1 MKYMHRNVVVM
12 LTIFLFITA
21 CSSGERIKEISD
33 VKPGDFKKYAGTYV
47 GNNSDVVA
55 IVNHLP
61 GGDTF
66 QSISLENES
75 IKVYYGAKGNG
86 TLTEDMVETYWFDG
100 KDTMEK
106 NFLFNVIYLAILVPN
121 AKSYEFQVENKN
133 FTIKREEILPILYEN
148 FNDFPKED
156 DIWDK
161 KKVVK
166 FLNENN
172 EEIKML
178 MNDKEF
184 RKSLFTKYPV
194 QQLK

>member
-1 MKYMHRNVVVM
+1 MKYMQRNVMVM

-21 CSSGERIKEISD
+21 CSSGGRIKEISD
-33 VKPGDFKKYAGTYV
+33 MEPSDFKKYAGTYV

-61 GGDTF
+61 GGETF
-66 QSISLENES
+66 QSVSLENES
-75 IKVYYGAKGNG
+75 IKVNYGAKGNG

-133 FTIKREEILPILYEN
+133 FTIKREEILSILYGK
-148 FNDFPKED
+148 FDDFPKEN

-166 FLNENN
+166 FLNDNN
-172 EEIKML
+172 EKITML

-184 RKSLFTKYPV
+184 RRALFAKYPM
-194 QQLK
+194 QGLK

>member
-12 LTIFLFITA
+12 LTIFLCITA

-33 VKPGDFKKYAGTYV
+33 VEPGDFKQYAGTYV

-55 IVNHLP
+55 IVNRLP
-61 GGDTF
+61 GGETF
-66 QSISLENES
+66 QSVSLENES
-75 IKVYYGAKGNG
+75 IKVNYGTKENG

-121 AKSYEFQVENKN
+121 AKGYELQVENKN
-133 FTIKREEILPILYEN
+133 FTIKREEILSILYEKFDN
-148 FNDFPKED
+148 FPKEN

-172 EEIKML
+172 EEITML

-184 RKSLFTKYPV
+184 RNALFVKYPV

>member
-1 MKYMHRNVVVM
+1 MKYMHRDVIIM
-12 LTIFLFITA
+12 LTIFLFIAA
-21 CSSGERIKEISD
+21 CSNGERIKEISD
-33 VKPGDFKKYAGTYV
+33 VEPSDFKKYAGTYV
-47 GNNSDVVA
+47 GNNSVVVA

-66 QSISLENES
+66 QSISLENEN
-75 IKVYYGAKGNG
+75 IKVNYGAKGNG

-133 FTIKREEILPILYEN
+133 FKIKREEILSILYEKID
-148 FNDFPKED
+148 DFPKED

-166 FLNENN
+166 FLSDNN
-172 EEIKML
+172 EKITML
-178 MNDKEF
+178 INDKDF
-184 RKSLFTKYPV
+184 RKSLFAKYPV
-194 QQLK
+194 QQLE

>member
-12 LTIFLFITA
+12 LTIFLCITA

-33 VKPGDFKKYAGTYV
+33 VEPGDFKQYAGTYV

-55 IVNHLP
+55 IVNRLP
-61 GGDTF
+61 GGETF
-66 QSISLENES
+66 QSVSLENES
-75 IKVYYGAKGNG
+75 IKVNYGTKGNG

-121 AKSYEFQVENKN
+121 AKGYELQVENKN
-133 FTIKREEILPILYEN
+133 FTIKREEILSILYEKFDN
-148 FNDFPKED
+148 SPKEN

-172 EEIKML
+172 EEITML

-184 RKSLFTKYPV
+184 RNALFVKYPV

>member
-1 MKYMHRNVVVM
+1 MKYMHRIVVVM

-33 VKPGDFKKYAGTYV
+33 VKPGDFKIYAGTYV

-86 TLTEDMVETYWFDG
+86 TLTEEMVETYWFDG

-106 NFLFNVIYLAILVPN
+106 NFLFNIIYLAILVPN
-121 AKSYEFQVENKN
+121 AKGYEFQVENKN
-133 FTIKREEILPILYEN
+133 FTIKREEILSILYEKFDN
-148 FNDFPKED
+148 FPKEN

-161 KKVVK
+161 KEVVK

-172 EEIKML
+172 EEIRML

-184 RKSLFTKYPV
+184 RNALFVKYPV

>member
-47 GNNSDVVA
+47 GNNSDVVT

-61 GGDTF
+61 GGETF
-66 QSISLENES
+66 QSINLENES
-75 IKVYYGAKGNG
+75 IKVNYGVKVNG
-86 TLTEDMVETYWFDG
+86 TLTEDMLETYWFDG
-100 KDTMEK
+100 KDTMKK

-121 AKSYEFQVENKN
+121 AKSYEFQVKNKN
-133 FTIKREEILPILYEN
+133 FKIKREEILSILYEK
-148 FNDFPKED
+148 FDDFPKEN

-166 FLNENN
+166 FLNDNN
-172 EEIKML
+172 EKITML
-178 MNDKEF
+178 IHDKEF
-184 RKSLFTKYPV
+184 RKYLFTKYPV

>member
-12 LTIFLFITA
+12 LTIFLCITA

-33 VKPGDFKKYAGTYV
+33 VEPDDFKKYAGTYV
-47 GNNSDVVA
+47 GNNSDVVT

-61 GGDTF
+61 GGETF

-75 IKVYYGAKGNG
+75 IKVNYGVKVNG
-86 TLTEDMVETYWFDG
+86 TLTEDMLETYWFDG

-106 NFLFNVIYLAILVPN
+106 NFLFNVMYLAILVPN

-133 FTIKREEILPILYEN
+133 FKIKREEILSILYEKFDN
-148 FNDFPKED
+148 FPKEN
-156 DIWDK
+156 DIWAK

-166 FLNENN
+166 FLNDNN
-172 EEIKML
+172 EKITML
-178 MNDKEF
+178 IHDKEF

-194 QQLK
+194 QQLE

>member
-33 VKPGDFKKYAGTYV
+33 VEPGDFKQYAGTYV

-55 IVNHLP
+55 IVNRLP
-61 GGDTF
+61 GGETF
-66 QSISLENES
+66 QSVSLENES
-75 IKVYYGAKGNG
+75 IKVNYGAKENG
-86 TLTEDMVETYWFDG
+86 MFTEDMVETYWFDG
-100 KDTMEK
+100 KDTMKK
-106 NFLFNVIYLAILVPN
+106 NFLFNSIYLAILVPN
-121 AKSYEFQVENKN
+121 AKGYEFQVENKK
-133 FTIKREEILPILYEN
+133 FMIKREQILPILHDN

-156 DIWDK
+156 DIWNK

-166 FLNENN
+166 FLNDNN
-172 EEIKML
+172 EKINKL
-178 MNDKEF
+178 VNDKDF
-184 RKSLFTKYPV
+184 RKSLFATHPV

>member
-1 MKYMHRNVVVM
+1 MKYMQRNVMVM

-21 CSSGERIKEISD
+21 CSNGERIKEISD
-33 VKPGDFKKYAGTYV
+33 VEPDNFKKYAGTYV

-61 GGDTF
+61 GGETF

-75 IKVYYGAKGNG
+75 IKVNYGAKGNG
-86 TLTEDMVETYWFDG
+86 TLTEEMVETYWLDS
-100 KDTMEK
+100 KDTMKK
-106 NFLFNVIYLAILVPN
+106 NFLFNAIYLAILVPN

-133 FTIKREEILPILYEN
+133 FTIKREERLSILYEK
-148 FNDFPKED
+148 FDKFPKEN

-161 KKVVK
+161 KEVVK

-172 EEIKML
+172 EEIRML

-184 RKSLFTKYPV
+184 RNALFVKYPV

>member
-33 VKPGDFKKYAGTYV
+33 VEPAAFKKYAGTYV

-61 GGDTF
+61 GGETF
-66 QSISLENES
+66 QSISLENEN
-75 IKVYYGAKGNG
+75 IKVNYGAKGNG

-121 AKSYEFQVENKN
+121 AKSYEFHVENKN
-133 FTIKREEILPILYEN
+133 FVIKREEVLSILYEK
-148 FNDFPKED
+148 FDDFPKEN

-161 KKVVK
+161 KRVVK
-166 FLNENN
+166 FLNDNN
-172 EEIKML
+172 EKITML
-178 MNDKEF
+178 INDKEF
-184 RKSLFTKYPV
+184 RKSLFVKYPV

>member
-47 GNNSDVVA
+47 GNNADVVA
-55 IVNHLP
+55 IVNHLS
-61 GGDTF
+61 GGETF

-75 IKVYYGAKGNG
+75 IKVNYGAKGNG
-86 TLTEDMVETYWFDG
+86 TLTEEMVETYWLDS
-100 KDTMEK
+100 KDTMKK
-106 NFLFNVIYLAILVPN
+106 NFLFNAIYLAILVPN

-133 FTIKREEILPILYEN
+133 FTIKREEILSILYEK
-148 FNDFPKED
+148 FDKFPKEN

-161 KKVVK
+161 KEVVK

-172 EEIKML
+172 EEIRML

-184 RKSLFTKYPV
+184 RNALFVKYPV

>member
-1 MKYMHRNVVVM
+1 MKYMHCNVIVM

-21 CSSGERIKEISD
+21 CSNGERIKEISD
-33 VKPGDFKKYAGTYV
+33 VEPDNFKKYAGTYV

-61 GGDTF
+61 GGETF

-75 IKVYYGAKGNG
+75 IKVNYGAKGNG
-86 TLTEDMVETYWFDG
+86 TLTEEMVETYWLDS
-100 KDTMEK
+100 KDTMKK
-106 NFLFNVIYLAILVPN
+106 NFLFNAIYLAILVPN

-133 FTIKREEILPILYEN
+133 FTIKREEILSILYEK
-148 FNDFPKED
+148 FDKFPKEN

-161 KKVVK
+161 KEVVK

-172 EEIKML
+172 EEIRML

-184 RKSLFTKYPV
+184 RNALFVKYPV

>member
-1 MKYMHRNVVVM
+1 M
-12 LTIFLFITA
+12 
-21 CSSGERIKEISD
+21 
-33 VKPGDFKKYAGTYV
+33 
-47 GNNSDVVA
+47 
-55 IVNHLP
+55 
-61 GGDTF
+61 
-66 QSISLENES
+66 
-75 IKVYYGAKGNG
+75 YYGAKGNG
-86 TLTEDMVETYWFDG
+86 TLTEDMVETYWFNG

-133 FTIKREEILPILYEN
+133 FTIKREEILSILYEKFDN
-148 FNDFPKED
+148 FPKEN

-172 EEIKML
+172 EEITML

-184 RKSLFTKYPV
+184 RNALFVKYPV

>member
-21 CSSGERIKEISD
+21 CSRGERIKEISD

-133 FTIKREEILPILYEN
+133 FTIKREEILSILYEKFDN
-148 FNDFPKED
+148 FPKEN

-172 EEIKML
+172 EEITMF

>member
-21 CSSGERIKEISD
+21 CSSGERIKEICD

-106 NFLFNVIYLAILVPN
+106 NFLFNITYLAVLVPN
-121 AKSYEFQVENKN
+121 AKGYEFQVENKK
-133 FTIKREEILPILYEN
+133 FMIKREEILSILYEK
-148 FNDFPKED
+148 FDDFPKEN

-172 EEIKML
+172 EEITML

-184 RKSLFTKYPV
+184 RKALFVKYPV

>member
-1 MKYMHRNVVVM
+1 MKYMHRDVIVM
-12 LTIFLFITA
+12 LTIFLFIAA
-21 CSSGERIKEISD
+21 CSNGERIKEISD
-33 VKPGDFKKYAGTYV
+33 VEPSDFKKYAGTYV
-47 GNNSDVVA
+47 GNNSVVVA

-66 QSISLENES
+66 QSISLENEN
-75 IKVYYGAKGNG
+75 IKVNYGAKGNG

-133 FTIKREEILPILYEN
+133 FKIKREEILSILYEKID
-148 FNDFPKED
+148 DFPKED

-166 FLNENN
+166 FLSDNN
-172 EEIKML
+172 EKITML
-178 MNDKEF
+178 INDKDF
-184 RKSLFTKYPV
+184 RKSLFAKYPV

>member
-1 MKYMHRNVVVM
+1 MKYMHRDVIVM
-12 LTIFLFITA
+12 LTIFLFIAA
-21 CSSGERIKEISD
+21 CSNGERIKEISD
-33 VKPGDFKKYAGTYV
+33 VEPSDFKKYAGTYV
-47 GNNSDVVA
+47 GNNSVVVA

-66 QSISLENES
+66 QSISLENEN
-75 IKVYYGAKGNG
+75 IKVNYGAKGNG

-121 AKSYEFQVENKN
+121 AKSYEFHVENKN
-133 FTIKREEILPILYEN
+133 FVIKREEVLSILYEK
-148 FNDFPKED
+148 FDDFPKEN

-161 KKVVK
+161 KRVVK
-166 FLNENN
+166 FLNDNN
-172 EEIKML
+172 EKITML
-178 MNDKEF
+178 INDKEF
-184 RKSLFTKYPV
+184 RKSLFVKYPV

>member
-1 MKYMHRNVVVM
+1 MKYMQRNVMVM

-33 VKPGDFKKYAGTYV
+33 VEPGDFKQYAGTYV

-55 IVNHLP
+55 IVNRLP
-61 GGDTF
+61 GGETF
-66 QSISLENES
+66 QSVSLENES
-75 IKVYYGAKGNG
+75 IKVNYGAKGNG

-133 FTIKREEILPILYEN
+133 FTIKRVEILSILYEKFDN
-148 FNDFPKED
+148 FPKEN

-161 KKVVK
+161 KELVK

-172 EEIKML
+172 EEIRML

-184 RKSLFTKYPV
+184 RNALFVKYPV